1 MEPYAVDGGRRLQNA
16 LTQPLRTT
24 AAQQG
29 RAEFLSLWAGQGVR
43 LARRQV
49 AATFIARLAY
59 ETEAVIQQL
68 AVEHAKVR

>member
-1 MEPYAVDGGRRLQNA
+1 MHMEPYAVDGGRRLQDA
-16 LTQPLRTT
+16 LTRPLWTT

-43 LARRQV
+43 LA
-49 AATFIARLAY
+49 Y

-68 AVEHAKVR
+68 AVEHVKVR